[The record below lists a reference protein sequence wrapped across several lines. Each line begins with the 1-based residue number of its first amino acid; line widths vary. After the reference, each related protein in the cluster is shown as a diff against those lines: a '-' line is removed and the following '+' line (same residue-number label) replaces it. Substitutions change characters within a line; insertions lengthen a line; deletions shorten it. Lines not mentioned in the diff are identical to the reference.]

1 MELLID
7 PIPNSPN
14 KHNENHLVDSK
25 ENYPSPPYPRHF
37 FSSSLNSSLI
47 MIHTLERGEVL
58 WGKKSCPEMQHTT
71 SIGATS
77 KTSINLV
84 LISPTSSS
92 QYSDYHLL
100 SFVVLLT
107 LLLPSE
113 IFTNLIQQFKHFI

>member
-1 MELLID
+1 
-7 PIPNSPN
+7 
-14 KHNENHLVDSK
+14 
-25 ENYPSPPYPRHF
+25 
-37 FSSSLNSSLI
+37 
-47 MIHTLERGEVL
+47 
-58 WGKKSCPEMQHTT
+58 MQHTT

-100 SFVVLLT
+100 SFVFLLT
-107 LLLPSE
+107 LLLPAD